1 MSLGK
6 RLIETAGEPS
16 IENFNIVTYTG
27 NGSTTG
33 PVVTV
38 GFKPDM
44 IFIKRR
50 DSADAWYVYDSTRS
64 TSNPRTKILLLNG
77 DNAELDN
84 TAYYSVDFLSDGF
97 QPKSSLSTATNA
109 SGGEYVAY
117 CFKANGGTTSTDS
130 NGTVNSTVQANTNLG
145 FSIATTTNNSGSN
158 QTFGHGLGTTPEW
171 IIRKKTSAAL
181 NWTNYFTV
189 LDGSLDYMNFNTT
202 TAKDNSGYPLPTSTV
217 FTVPTNGTWIF
228 YSFVSISGKT
238 KFGTYTSNA
247 TTKINTGF
255 QPDFFIFKYLGSGDW
270 YVQDKTQSE
279 SVTGIHGGDLIK
291 KYYVINSSAA
301 ENSVSTGGVE
311 IMSDGF
317 YPTNWF
323 DTTNGVFYWAMKIF

>member
-1 MSLGK
+1 
-6 RLIETAGEPS
+6 
-16 IENFNIVTYTG
+16 
-27 NGSTTG
+27 
-33 PVVTV
+33 
-38 GFKPDM
+38 
-44 IFIKRR
+44 
-50 DSADAWYVYDSTRS
+50 
-64 TSNPRTKILLLNG
+64 
-77 DNAELDN
+77 
-84 TAYYSVDFLSDGF
+84 
-97 QPKSSLSTATNA
+97 
-109 SGGEYVAY
+109 
-117 CFKANGGTTSTDS
+117 
-130 NGTVNSTVQANTNLG
+130 
-145 FSIATTTNNSGSN
+145 
-158 QTFGHGLGTTPEW
+158 
-171 IIRKKTSAAL
+171 
-181 NWTNYFTV
+181 
-189 LDGSLDYMNFNTT
+189 MNFNTT